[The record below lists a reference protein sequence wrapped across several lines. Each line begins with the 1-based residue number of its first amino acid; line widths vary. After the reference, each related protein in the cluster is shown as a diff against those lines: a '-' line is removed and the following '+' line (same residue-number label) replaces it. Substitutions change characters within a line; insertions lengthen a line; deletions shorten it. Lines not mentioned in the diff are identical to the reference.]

1 MPERK
6 IELIDPRFK
15 VHSVRGHDPMIIEA
29 EYIGPVCCPECS
41 STHLRTKDR
50 IKRRLRHESMGHRKT
65 WIQLVFR
72 KYHCLGCGRY
82 FRARM
87 PGILPYRR
95 STEQFRNEVCRH
107 HQNGISQEQL
117 RRTCKIGTATVERWF
132 HDHLELKERMFSG
145 RECPEV
151 LGIDEHFFSKKDGYV
166 TTFCDLKKHRVF
178 ELALG
183 RSENALEPFLKRLKG
198 RERVK
203 VVCIDLS
210 SSYRALVR
218 RYFPNARIVADRF
231 HVIRTV
237 LRHFLET
244 WKQLDPDGRRNRG
257 LLSLMRRHASKLRAD
272 QKLRLD
278 RYLDAHPAIRILYEA
293 KEVLCTLLNIKHRTK
308 KACQPL
314 IKRLIDWIWKLRYSG
329 FPAMETLAETLD
341 SWSSEIACMW
351 RFTKNNGI
359 TEGFHTK
366 MEVIQRRAYGFKN
379 FTNYRLRVVVMCG

>member
-1 MPERK
+1 
-6 IELIDPRFK
+6 
-15 VHSVRGHDPMIIEA
+15 
-29 EYIGPVCCPECS
+29 
-41 STHLRTKDR
+41 
-50 IKRRLRHESMGHRKT
+50 
-65 WIQLVFR
+65 
-72 KYHCLGCGRY
+72 
-82 FRARM
+82 M

-95 STEQFRNEVCRH
+95 STEQFRRQVYLDHRD
-107 HQNGISQEQL
+107 GISREQL
-117 RRTCKIGTATVERWF
+117 RRNCKIGTATVERWF

-151 LGIDEHFFSKKDGYV
+151 LGIDEHFFSKKNGYV

-183 RSENALEPFLKRLKG
+183 RSEKALEPFLRRLKG

-210 SSYRALVR
+210 SSYRAIVR
-218 RYFPNARIVADRF
+218 KYFPNARIVSDRF
-231 HVIRTV
+231 HVVRTV

-257 LLSLMRRHASKLRAD
+257 LLSLMRRHAAKLRPD

-293 KEVLCTLLNIKHRTK
+293 KESLCALLNIKHRTK
-308 KACQPL
+308 KQCQPL
-314 IKRLIDWIWKLRYSG
+314 IKHLVDWIWKLRYSG
-329 FPAMETLAETLD
+329 FPAMETLARTLD

-379 FTNYRLRVVVMCG
+379 FTNYRLRVIVMCG

>member
-6 IELIDPRFK
+6 IELLDPGFK
-15 VHSVRGHDPMIIEA
+15 IHSVSGYNPMIIRA
-29 EYIGPVCCPECS
+29 EYIGPVACPHC
-41 STHLRTKDR
+41 TGTQLRTKDR
-50 IKRRLRHESMGHRKT
+50 IQRRIRHASLGVRKT
-65 WIQLVFR
+65 WIEVVLR
-72 KYHCLGCGRY
+72 KYHCLACNRY

-95 STEQFRNEVCRH
+95 STEMFRREICLH
-107 HQNGISQEQL
+107 HRNGVSQEQL
-117 RRTCKIGTATVERWF
+117 RRSCRIGTATVERWF

-145 RECPEV
+145 RECPKV

-183 RSENALEPFLKRLKG
+183 RSEKALEPFLKRLKG

-210 SSYRALVR
+210 SSYRAIVR
-218 RYFPNARIVADRF
+218 KYFPNARIVSDRF
-231 HVIRTV
+231 HVVRTV

-244 WKQLDPDGRRNRG
+244 WKQLDPEGRRNRG
-257 LLSLMRRHASKLRAD
+257 LLSLMRRHSSKLSPD

-293 KEVLCTLLNIKHRTK
+293 KESLCALLNIKHRTK
-308 KACQPL
+308 KQCPPL
-314 IKRLIDWIWKLRYSG
+314 IKRLVDWIWKLRYSG
-329 FPAMETLAETLD
+329 FPAMETLAKTLD

-366 MEVIQRRAYGFKN
+366 MEVIQRRAYGFRN
-379 FTNYRLRVVVMCG
+379 FTNYRLRVIVMCG

>member
-6 IELIDPRFK
+6 IELIGPGFK
-15 VHSVRGHDPMIIEA
+15 IHSVTGSNPKIIEA
-29 EYIGPVCCPECS
+29 EYVGPVACPGCEG
-41 STHLRTKDR
+41 TELRTKDR
-50 IKRRLRHESMGHRKT
+50 ILRRLHHASLGRSATRLHLT
-65 WIQLVFR
+65 VR
-72 KYHCLGCGRY
+72 KYHCRRCGRY
-82 FRARM
+82 FRPRM

-95 STEQFRNEVCRH
+95 STEQFRRQVYLDHRD
-107 HQNGISQEQL
+107 GISREQL
-117 RRTCKIGTATVERWF
+117 RRNCRIGTATVERWF

-151 LGIDEHFFSKKDGYV
+151 LGIDEHFFSKKNGYV

-183 RSENALEPFLKRLKG
+183 RSEKALEPFLKGLKG

-210 SSYRALVR
+210 GSYRAIVR
-218 RYFPNARIVADRF
+218 KYFPNARIVADRF
-231 HVIRTV
+231 HVVRTV
-237 LRHFLET
+237 LRHFLAT
-244 WKQLDPDGRRNRG
+244 WKQLDPDGRANRG
-257 LLSLMRRHASKLRAD
+257 LLSLMRRHASKLRPD
-272 QKLRLD
+272 QKLRLN
-278 RYLDAHPAIRILYEA
+278 RYLDAHPAVRILYEA
-293 KEVLCTLLNIKHRTK
+293 KESLCALLNIKHRTK
-308 KACQPL
+308 KQCQPL
-314 IKRLIDWIWKLRYSG
+314 IRRLVNWIWKLRYSG

-341 SWSSEIACMW
+341 NWSSEIACMW

-379 FTNYRLRVVVMCG
+379 FTNYRLRVIVMCG

>member
-6 IELIDPRFK
+6 IELIGPGFK
-15 VHSVRGHDPMIIEA
+15 IHSVTGHNPKIIEA
-29 EYIGPVCCPECS
+29 EYVGPVCCPECN
-41 STHLRTKDR
+41 STDLRTKDR
-50 IKRRLRHESMGHRKT
+50 IQRRLRHASMGRSQT
-65 WIQLVFR
+65 WLHLVLR

-82 FRARM
+82 FRPRM

-95 STEQFRNEVCRH
+95 STEQFRRQVCLDHRD
-107 HQNGISQEQL
+107 GISQEQL
-117 RRTCKIGTATVERWF
+117 RRNCKVGTATVERWF

-145 RECPEV
+145 RECPAV
-151 LGIDEHFFSKKDGYV
+151 LGIDEHFFSKKNGYV

-183 RSENALEPFLKRLKG
+183 RSEKALEPFLKQLKG
-198 RERVK
+198 RERVR

-210 SSYRALVR
+210 SSYRAIVR
-218 RYFPNARIVADRF
+218 KYFPNARIVSDRF
-231 HVIRTV
+231 HVVRTV

-244 WKQLDPDGRRNRG
+244 WKQLDPEGRRNRG
-257 LLSLMRRHASKLRAD
+257 LLSLMRRRASRLRPD

-278 RYLDAHPAIRILYEA
+278 RYLDAHPATRILYEA
-293 KEVLCTLLNIKHRTK
+293 KESLCALLNIKHRTK
-308 KACQPL
+308 KQCQPL
-314 IKRLIDWIWKLRYSG
+314 IKRLVDWIWKLRYCG

-379 FTNYRLRVVVMCG
+379 FENYRLRVIVLCG

>member
-6 IELIDPRFK
+6 IELLDSRFK
-15 VHSVRGHDPMIIEA
+15 VHSVSGYNPMIIEA
-29 EYIGPVCCPECS
+29 EYIGPVACPRCAG
-41 STHLRTKDR
+41 THLRTKDR
-50 IKRRLRHESMGHRKT
+50 IQRRLHHASMGRCAT
-65 WIQLVFR
+65 WLHLVLR
-72 KYHCLGCGRY
+72 KYHCLDCGRY
-82 FRARM
+82 FRPRM

-95 STEQFRNEVCRH
+95 STEQFRQQVCLDHRD
-107 HQNGISQEQL
+107 GISQEQL
-117 RRTCKIGTATVERWF
+117 RRNCRIGTATVERWF
-132 HDHLELKERMFSG
+132 HDHLELRERMFTG
-145 RECPEV
+145 RECPRV
-151 LGIDEHFFSKKDGYV
+151 LGIDEHFFSKKHGYV
-166 TTFCDLKKHRVF
+166 TTFCDLGKHRVF

-183 RSENALEPFLKRLKG
+183 RSEVALEPFLKRLKG
-198 RERVK
+198 RERVQ

-210 SSYRALVR
+210 GSYRAIVR
-218 RYFPNARIVADRF
+218 KYFPNARIVSDRF
-231 HVIRTV
+231 HVVRTV

-257 LLSLMRRHASKLRAD
+257 LLSLMRRHASKLRPD

-293 KEVLCTLLNIKHRTK
+293 KESLCALLNIKHRTK
-308 KACQPL
+308 KTCQPL

-366 MEVIQRRAYGFKN
+366 MELIQRRAYGFKN
-379 FTNYRLRVVVMCG
+379 FTNYRLRVIVMCG

>member
-6 IELIDPRFK
+6 IELLDPRFK
-15 VHSVRGHDPMIIEA
+15 VHSVRGYNPMIIEA
-29 EYIGPVCCPECS
+29 EYIGKVACPDCGG
-41 STHLRTKDR
+41 TQLRTKDR
-50 IKRRLRHESMGHRKT
+50 IQRRIRHATMGTRQT
-65 WIQLVFR
+65 WIDLVLR
-72 KYHCLGCGRY
+72 KYHCHACGRY
-82 FRARM
+82 FRTRM

-95 STEQFRNEVCRH
+95 NTEMFRKEICRLH
-107 HQNGISQEQL
+107 RDGISQEQL
-117 RRTCKIGTATVERWF
+117 RRSRRIGTATVERWF
-132 HDHLELKERMFSG
+132 HERLELKERMFSG

-178 ELALG
+178 ELAMG
-183 RSENALEPFLKRLKG
+183 RSEPALEPFLKGLKG

-210 SSYRALVR
+210 SSYRAIVR
-218 RYFPNARIVADRF
+218 KYFPNARIVSDRF
-231 HVIRTV
+231 HVVRTV

-244 WKQLDPDGRRNRG
+244 WKQLDPEGRRNRG
-257 LLSLMRRHASKLRAD
+257 LLSLMRRNASKLRPD
-272 QKLRLD
+272 QRLRLN

-293 KEVLCTLLNIKHRTK
+293 KESLCALLNIKHRTK
-308 KACQPL
+308 RQCQPL
-314 IKRLIDWIWKLRYSG
+314 IKQLVNWIWKLRYCG

-341 SWSSEIACMW
+341 SWSAEIACMW

-359 TEGFHTK
+359 TEGFHMK

-379 FTNYRLRVVVMCG
+379 FTNYRLRVIVMCG